1 MKSQR
6 RTLSH
11 ERRVLAM
18 ALGSGLPAMIIAFAL
33 LWFSDYSAKVFW
45 TLAALMV
52 CCWLGCSFA
61 LQVRVM

>member
-1 MKSQR
+1 
-6 RTLSH
+6 
-11 ERRVLAM
+11 
-18 ALGSGLPAMIIAFAL
+18 MIIAFAL